1 MAPKR
6 RSSHPPHAEP
16 VTDGSAAVNAAP
28 TAGQVGDLSEAVM
41 TALLLSTTGRP
52 AEAATTLGLYVTTIG
67 LAHVL
72 AEPELIDACTLY
84 ATLATGTEQM
94 RAAHHA
100 YHASHVLYPCG
111 HPRRLAAA
119 DAYGAT
125 LHQHGLLAEAID
137 VRRRLLAG
145 YRIHQPQRALPATID
160 LAASLHAT
168 GRCTNALNTLAG
180 AWHTWHHHPHPDTS
194 TGTAVLAA
202 FMRMLRAC
210 RQDLHLLALLAQAR
224 DTSAW
229 DDLVA
234 AYTTQTAKADTDYI
248 DAHRTTVCTHTHQPL
263 TATSSVSIP
272 RNQAMPTPAR
282 LPLTSHAHMPPPTPV
297 NDGHDT
303 QRRHPLTGYRVGDIA
318 GAISRM
324 LTEPGA
330 AVLLAPDHTP
340 QPDDSVIRQRLTD
353 TIAAY
358 LAHRRAR
365 RAALRTTAVL
375 LSVIAVAVL
384 IHLLT

>member
-6 RSSHPPHAEP
+6 RSSLPPHAEP

-28 TAGQVGDLSEAVM
+28 AAGEVGDLSEAVM

-52 AEAATTLGLYVTTIG
+52 TEAATTLRPYVTTAD
-67 LAHVL
+67 LTQVL
-72 AEPELIDACTLY
+72 AEPELIDACTLF
-84 ATLATGTEQM
+84 ATLATGTDQM

-125 LHQHGLLAEAID
+125 LHQHGLLTDAID
-137 VRRRLLAG
+137 VRRRVLAG
-145 YRIHQPQRALPATID
+145 YRIHQPQRALTAAID
-160 LAASLHAT
+160 LATSLHAT
-168 GRCTNALNTLAG
+168 GRCTDALNTLVG
-180 AWHTWHHHPHPDTS
+180 AWHTWHYHPHPDAS

-224 DTSAW
+224 DTTAW

-234 AYTTQTAKADTDYI
+234 SYTAQTAADDTAYI
-248 DAHRTTVCTHTHQPL
+248 DTHRTTVCTHKHQPL
-263 TATSSVSIP
+263 TATSSGSP
-272 RNQAMPTPAR
+272 SEGRALPTPAR
-282 LPLTSHAHMPPPTPV
+282 LLPTPPARTPPPTPV
-297 NDGHDT
+297 INGHDA

-324 LTEPGA
+324 LTEPDA
-330 AVLLAPDHTP
+330 AVMLAADRMP
-340 QPDDSVIRQRLTD
+340 QPDDSAVRQQLTD

-375 LSVIAVAVL
+375 LPVIAVAVL